1 MPCLENPAFPTEIVR
16 FQAAFRVGG
25 FPLNVGFV
33 GDGESEDA
41 IVSWI
46 DLVSAGLALVVFVY
60 LVVALFYPEKY

>member
-1 MPCLENPAFPTEIVR
+1 M
-16 FQAAFRVGG
+16 GG